1 MNISEYESSQETK
14 FHGHGDF
21 PFNIYLCSI
30 PLDFS
35 IVPVHWHNDMEI
47 IYIKKGRGKITINLI
62 PFEVSQGDIMI
73 VPPGHLHSISQLSDH
88 TMEY

>member
-47 IYIKKGRGKITINLI
+47 IYIKYRR
-62 PFEVSQGDIMI
+62 EVK
-73 VPPGHLHSISQLSDH
+73 P
-88 TMEY
+88 